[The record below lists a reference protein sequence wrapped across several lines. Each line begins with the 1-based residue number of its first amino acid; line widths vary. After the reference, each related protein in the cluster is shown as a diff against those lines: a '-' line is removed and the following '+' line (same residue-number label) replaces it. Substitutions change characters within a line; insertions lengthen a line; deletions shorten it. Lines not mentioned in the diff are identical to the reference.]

1 MSEQV
6 NKLVDKFGRTVDYI
20 RLSVTDRCDFRCVYC
35 MTEDMKFLPR
45 SQILSLEELYLVAK
59 AFTDLGVKKIRLTGG
74 EPMVRTDVMSL
85 IEKLGALPGLEE
97 LNLTTNGAQLDKYAP
112 ALKAAG
118 VNRINISIDSLDAER
133 FKSISRVGNLGKV
146 LKGIN
151 AARSAGFDRIRLN
164 SVIMRGYNEDEVIPL
179 TEYALNRNI
188 DIAFIEEMPLG
199 EASDHDREDTTCS
212 NDWVRNVIEEKYE
225 LLNSTAKTAGPS
237 RYVQVVGKDNRIGFI
252 SPVTHNFCEECNRV
266 RVTVE
271 GRLLLCLGNEHS
283 IDLRAIL
290 RDETASFDDLK
301 EAIVASMDIKP
312 ERHYFYDTDHEQP
325 VRLMNMTGG

>member
-59 AFTDLGVKKIRLTGG
+59 AFIELGVKKIRLTGG
-74 EPMVRTDVMSL
+74 EPMVRSDVMSL

-133 FKSISRVGNLGKV
+133 FKRISRVGNLGKV